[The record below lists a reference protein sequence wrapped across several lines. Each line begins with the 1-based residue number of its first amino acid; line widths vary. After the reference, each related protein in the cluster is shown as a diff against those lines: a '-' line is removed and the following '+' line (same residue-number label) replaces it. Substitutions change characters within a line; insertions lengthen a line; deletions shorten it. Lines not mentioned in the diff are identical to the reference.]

1 MTAADGCGSAPHVA
15 PQDVTRGS
23 DRSGHQHKGGRYM
36 WKSAIISAAAVAIA
50 AGSLMLLPLRSHE
63 AAAQSGPYIVNA
75 INLDVAPDQFDKFME
90 AAKENA
96 AASAKDPGCLQF
108 NILVSQTD
116 PHHLM
121 FFEVYE
127 NAAAVDFHR
136 QTEHFKKYQAV
147 TKGMVIKADVARLF
161 SVAMNMHGS

>member
-1 MTAADGCGSAPHVA
+1 M
-15 PQDVTRGS
+15 R
-23 DRSGHQHKGGRYM
+23 
-36 WKSAIISAAAVAIA
+36 KSAIISAAAVAIA
-50 AGSLMLLPLRSHE
+50 VGSLMLLPLRSHE
-63 AAAQSGPYIVNA
+63 AAAQSGPYFVNA

-127 NAAAVDFHR
+127 NAAALDFHR
-136 QTEHFKKYQAV
+136 QTEHFKKYQAA

>member
-1 MTAADGCGSAPHVA
+1 M
-15 PQDVTRGS
+15 R
-23 DRSGHQHKGGRYM
+23 
-36 WKSAIISAAAVAIA
+36 KSAIISAAAVAIA

-90 AAKENA
+90 VAKENA

-127 NAAAVDFHR
+127 NAAALDFHR

-147 TKGMVIKADVARLF
+147 TRDMPIKRDVKRFMAVSMNVKGA
-161 SVAMNMHGS
+161 